1 MDEHSKELVELPINQ
16 LTYPLD
22 DRQHR
27 YPMPAGGLF
36 STAEDV
42 LKFCQMIL
50 NGGTLN
56 GRQYISSKSLHEMT
70 TRQDRRVDGKDYGL
84 GWSIS
89 KDGFGHGGAFKN
101 AMEINAT
108 EGKILI
114 FMVQQE
120 GSWGTLAGE
129 AIVPTLDRI
138 ASDLVAKAGASGGA
152 AAPAKH

>member
-1 MDEHSKELVELPINQ
+1 MQDRLFNPLGMTNTTFWPTAEQLHRLAKTYKADERTKDLIELPINQ

-56 GRQYISSKSLHEMT
+56 GKQYISAKSLHEMT
-70 TRQDRRVDGKDYGL
+70 SRQNGGLGGKEYGL
-84 GWSIS
+84 GWTVS
-89 KDGFGHGGAFKN
+89 KDSIGHGGAFKN
-101 AMEINAT
+101 VM
-108 EGKILI
+108 K
-114 FMVQQE
+114 
-120 GSWGTLAGE
+120 
-129 AIVPTLDRI
+129 
-138 ASDLVAKAGASGGA
+138 SG
-152 AAPAKH
+152 